1 MSHRAVLVRNLPVE
15 VAETLSRR
23 AWDDIPR
30 QAVLVPIWAYE
41 GDISKTAV
49 PQAVLVLG
57 INPRRPYDR
66 DYEEWIDLIRI
77 SLGVSLAAVLS
88 WEAEMQ
94 RAECV
99 YPSCRCG
106 NAEK

>member
-1 MSHRAVLVRNLPVE
+1 MSRRAVLVRTLPVE

-41 GDISKTAV
+41 GDNSTTAL
-49 PQAVLVLG
+49 PQALLVLG

-66 DYEEWIDLIRI
+66 DYEEWVDLFRI

-88 WEAEMQ
+88 WEAEVQ
-94 RAECV
+94 RAEYV
-99 YPSCRCG
+99 YPSCRCSD
-106 NAEK
+106 AEK